1 MRKDTS
7 VLLATLGLCL
17 VLLVGFSLYR
27 SLPGRLPWIQSYQQA
42 LKQAQQ
48 EGKLIL
54 AYLYTDWCGYCK
66 KMEAETFT
74 DQAVIDEMS
83 DSYVWLKLNAE
94 TDPEGRQLQERFNI
108 TGYPGLLL
116 LDGDGQDMERISGFV
131 PAGAFRQRVAA
142 AAGGPDSFVSLLRTA
157 SEEPDSIDV
166 QYRLAEEYIER
177 GDFSAAIERLRRVIE
192 LDPENGSGKAD
203 LSYYYLAL
211 SLASQGN
218 EDMALLELDSLESS
232 FPGSDYIADSA
243 FLRGQI
249 HYHSGNRDQAEKV
262 LAAYV
267 QDYPEHIHV
276 SKARDILAEREAAE

>member
-1 MRKDTS
+1 MRRDTS

-27 SLPGRLPWIQSYQQA
+27 SLPDRLPWIQSYPQA
-42 LKQAQQ
+42 LKQAQE

-94 TDPEGRQLQERFNI
+94 TDDEGRRLQERFNI

-116 LDGDGQDMERISGFV
+116 LDGQGQEMERISGFV
-131 PAGAFRQRVAA
+131 PPGAFRERVAA

-157 SEEPDSIDV
+157 SREPDSIDV

-192 LDPENGSGKAD
+192 LDPENSSGKAD

-218 EDMALLELDSLESS
+218 EELALLELDSLESS

-267 QDYPEHIHV
+267 QDYPEHVHV
-276 SKARDILAEREAAE
+276 SKARDILAESP

>member
-17 VLLVGFSLYR
+17 VLLVGYSLYR
-27 SLPGRLPWIQSYQQA
+27 SLPDRLPWIQSYQQA

-116 LDGDGQDMERISGFV
+116 LDGDGQEMERISGFV
-131 PAGAFRQRVAA
+131 PAEAFRQRVAA

-157 SEEPDSIDV
+157 SREPDSIDV

-192 LDPENGSGKAD
+192 LDPENSSGKAD

-218 EDMALLELDSLESS
+218 EEMALLELDSLESS
-232 FPGSDYIADSA
+232 FPGSDYIADST

-249 HYHSGNRDQAEKV
+249 YYHSGNRDQAEKV

-276 SKARDILAEREAAE
+276 SKARDILAESP

>member
-48 EGKLIL
+48 EGKLVL

-94 TDPEGRQLQERFNI
+94 TDREGQQLQERFNI
-108 TGYPGLLL
+108 TGYPGLIL
-116 LDGDGQDMERISGFV
+116 LDGDGQEMERISGFV
-131 PAGAFRQRVAA
+131 PAEAFRQRVAA
-142 AAGGPDSFVSLLRTA
+142 AAGGPGSFASLLRTA
-157 SEEPDSIDV
+157 SREPDSIDV

-177 GDFSAAIERLRRVIE
+177 QDFSAAIERLRRVIE
-192 LDPENGSGKAD
+192 LDPENSSGKAD

-218 EDMALLELDSLESS
+218 EELALVELDSLQSN
-232 FPGSDYIADSA
+232 FPGSDYIADST

-249 HYHSGNRDQAEKV
+249 YYHSGNRDQAEKV

-267 QDYPEHIHV
+267 QDFPEHIHV
-276 SKARDILAEREAAE
+276 SKARDILAEREEAE

>member
-1 MRKDTS
+1 MRRDTS

-27 SLPGRLPWIQSYQQA
+27 SLPDRLPWIQSYPQA
-42 LKQAQQ
+42 LKQAQE

-94 TDPEGRQLQERFNI
+94 TDDEGRRLQERFNI

-116 LDGDGQDMERISGFV
+116 LDGDGQEMERISGFV
-131 PAGAFRQRVAA
+131 PPGAFRERVAA

-157 SEEPDSIDV
+157 SREPDSIDV

-192 LDPENGSGKAD
+192 LDPENSSGKAD

-218 EDMALLELDSLESS
+218 EELALLELDSLESS

-267 QDYPEHIHV
+267 QDYPEHVHV
-276 SKARDILAEREAAE
+276 SKARDILAESP

>member
-1 MRKDTS
+1 MRRDTS
-7 VLLATLGLCL
+7 LLLATLGLCL
-17 VLLVGFSLYR
+17 ILLVGYSLYR
-27 SLPGRLPWIQSYQQA
+27 SLPDRLPWIQSYGQA
-42 LKQAQQ
+42 LKQAQE

-74 DQAVIDEMS
+74 DTAVIDEMS
-83 DSYVWLKLNAE
+83 GSYVWLKLNAE
-94 TDPEGRQLQERFNI
+94 TDDEGRQLQERFNI

-116 LDGDGQDMERISGFV
+116 LDGEGREMDRISGFV
-131 PAGAFRQRVAA
+131 PPGAFRERVAA
-142 AAGGPDSFVSLLRTA
+142 AAGGPGSFVSLLRTA
-157 SEEPDSIDV
+157 SREPDSIDV

-177 GDFSAAIERLRRVIE
+177 GEFSAAIERLRRVIE
-192 LDPENGSGKAD
+192 LDPENSSGKAD

-211 SLASQGN
+211 SLASQGK
-218 EDMALLELDSLESS
+218 EELALLELDSLESS

-267 QDYPEHIHV
+267 QDYPEHVHV
-276 SKARDILAEREAAE
+276 SKARDILAESP

>member
-17 VLLVGFSLYR
+17 VLLVGYSLYR
-27 SLPGRLPWIQSYQQA
+27 SLPDRLPWIQSYGQA
-42 LKQAQQ
+42 LKQAQE

-94 TDPEGRQLQERFNI
+94 TDEEGRQLQERFNI
-108 TGYPGLLL
+108 TGYPGMIL
-116 LDGDGQDMERISGFV
+116 LDGQGQEMERISGFV
-131 PAGAFRQRVAA
+131 PAEAFRDRVAA
-142 AAGGPDSFVSLLRTA
+142 AAGGPGSFVSLLRTA
-157 SEEPDSIDV
+157 AEEPESIDV
-166 QYRLAEEYIER
+166 QYRLAEKYVER
-177 GDFSAAIERLRRVIE
+177 GEFAAAIERFRRVIE
-192 LDPENGSGKAD
+192 LDPDNSSGKAD

-218 EDMALLELDSLESS
+218 EEKALRELDSLASS
-232 FPGSDYIADSA
+232 FPQSDYIADSA

-249 HYHSGNRDQAEKV
+249 HYHSGDRAQAEAV

-267 QDYPEHIHV
+267 QDFPEHVHV
-276 SKARDILAEREAAE
+276 SKARDILAESR

>member
-27 SLPGRLPWIQSYQQA
+27 SLPDRLPWIQSYQQA

-48 EGKLIL
+48 EGKLVL

-94 TDPEGRQLQERFNI
+94 TDREGQQLQERFNI
-108 TGYPGLLL
+108 TGYPGLIL
-116 LDGDGQDMERISGFV
+116 LDGDGQEMERISGFV
-131 PAGAFRQRVAA
+131 PAEAFRQRVAA
-142 AAGGPDSFVSLLRTA
+142 AAGGPDSFASLLRTA
-157 SEEPDSIDV
+157 SQEPDSIDV

-177 GDFSAAIERLRRVIE
+177 QDFSAAIERLRRVIE
-192 LDPENGSGKAD
+192 LDPENSSGKAD

-218 EDMALLELDSLESS
+218 EELALVELDSLQSN
-232 FPGSDYIADSA
+232 FPGSDYIADST

-249 HYHSGNRDQAEKV
+249 YYHSGNRDQAQKV

-276 SKARDILAEREAAE
+276 SKARNILAEREDAE

>member
-42 LKQAQQ
+42 LEQAQQ

-108 TGYPGLLL
+108 TGYPGPAPARRRRA
-116 LDGDGQDMERISGFV
+116 GDGADLGFRPRGSIPAARGGSGRR
-131 PAGAFRQRVAA
+131 PG
-142 AAGGPDSFVSLLRTA
+142 LLRQ
-157 SEEPDSIDV
+157 P
-166 QYRLAEEYIER
+166 
-177 GDFSAAIERLRRVIE
+177 
-192 LDPENGSGKAD
+192 PAD
-203 LSYYYLAL
+203 
-211 SLASQGN
+211 G
-218 EDMALLELDSLESS
+218 E
-232 FPGSDYIADSA
+232 
-243 FLRGQI
+243 
-249 HYHSGNRDQAEKV
+249 
-262 LAAYV
+262 
-267 QDYPEHIHV
+267 
-276 SKARDILAEREAAE
+276 

>member
-1 MRKDTS
+1 
-7 VLLATLGLCL
+7 
-17 VLLVGFSLYR
+17 
-27 SLPGRLPWIQSYQQA
+27 
-42 LKQAQQ
+42 
-48 EGKLIL
+48 
-54 AYLYTDWCGYCK
+54 
-66 KMEAETFT
+66 
-74 DQAVIDEMS
+74 MS

-94 TDPEGRQLQERFNI
+94 TDREGQQLQERFNI

-116 LDGDGQDMERISGFV
+116 LDGDGQEMERISGFV

-157 SEEPDSIDV
+157 SQEPDSIDV

-218 EDMALLELDSLESS
+218 EELALVELDSLQSN
-232 FPGSDYIADSA
+232 FPGSDYIADST

-249 HYHSGNRDQAEKV
+249 HYHSGNRDQAQKV

-276 SKARDILAEREAAE
+276 SKARDILAEREEAE

>member
-17 VLLVGFSLYR
+17 VLLVGYSLYR
-27 SLPGRLPWIQSYQQA
+27 SLPDRLPWIQSYQQA

-83 DSYVWLKLNAE
+83 GSYVWLKLNAE

-116 LDGDGQDMERISGFV
+116 LDGEGQEMERISGFV
-131 PAGAFRQRVAA
+131 PAEAFRQRVAA

-157 SEEPDSIDV
+157 SLEPDSIDV

-192 LDPENGSGKAD
+192 LDPENSSGKAD

-218 EDMALLELDSLESS
+218 EEMALLELDSLESS
-232 FPGSDYIADSA
+232 FPGSDYIADST

-249 HYHSGNRDQAEKV
+249 YYHSGNRDQAQKV

-276 SKARDILAEREAAE
+276 SKARDILAESP

>member
-17 VLLVGFSLYR
+17 VLLVGYSLYR
-27 SLPGRLPWIQSYQQA
+27 SLPDRLPWIQSYQQA

-48 EGKLIL
+48 EDKLIL

-74 DQAVIDEMS
+74 DPAVIDEMS

-94 TDPEGRQLQERFNI
+94 TDGEGRQLQERFNI

-116 LDGDGQDMERISGFV
+116 LDGDGQEMERISGFV

-142 AAGGPDSFVSLLRTA
+142 AAGGPGSFVSLLRTA
-157 SEEPDSIDV
+157 SQEPDSIEV

-192 LDPENGSGKAD
+192 LDPENSSGKAD

-218 EDMALLELDSLESS
+218 EEMALLELDSLESS
-232 FPGSDYIADSA
+232 FPGSDYIADST

-249 HYHSGNRDQAEKV
+249 YYHSGNRDQAEKV

-276 SKARDILAEREAAE
+276 SKARDILAESP

>member
-7 VLLATLGLCL
+7 LLLATLGLCL
-17 VLLVGFSLYR
+17 VLLVGYSLYR
-27 SLPGRLPWIQSYQQA
+27 SLPDRLPWTQSYQQA
-42 LKQAQQ
+42 LEQAQE

-94 TDPEGRQLQERFNI
+94 TDEEGRQLQERFNI

-116 LDGDGQDMERISGFV
+116 LDGDGQEMERISGFV

-157 SEEPDSIDV
+157 SREPDSIDV

-192 LDPENGSGKAD
+192 LDPENNSGKAD

-218 EDMALLELDSLESS
+218 EEMALLELDSLESS
-232 FPGSDYIADSA
+232 FPRSDYIADST

-249 HYHSGNRDQAEKV
+249 YYHSGNRDQAEKV
-262 LAAYV
+262 LTAYV

-276 SKARDILAEREAAE
+276 SKARDILAERP

>member
-1 MRKDTS
+1 MRRDTS
-7 VLLATLGLCL
+7 LLLATLGLCL
-17 VLLVGFSLYR
+17 VLLVGYSLYQ
-27 SLPGRLPWIQSYQQA
+27 SLPDRLPWIHSCGQA
-42 LKQAQQ
+42 VKQAQE

-94 TDPEGRQLQERFNI
+94 TDDEGRLLQERFNI

-116 LDGDGQDMERISGFV
+116 LDGEGREMDRISGFV
-131 PAGAFRQRVAA
+131 PPGAFRERVAA
-142 AAGGPDSFVSLLRTA
+142 AAGGPGSFVSLLRTA
-157 SEEPDSIDV
+157 SREPDSIDV

-192 LDPENGSGKAD
+192 LDPENRSGKAD

-218 EDMALLELDSLESS
+218 EELALVELDSLESN

-267 QDYPEHIHV
+267 QDYPEHVHV
-276 SKARDILAEREAAE
+276 SKARDILAESP

>member
-17 VLLVGFSLYR
+17 VLLVGYSLYR
-27 SLPGRLPWIQSYQQA
+27 SLPDRLPWIQSYQQA

-116 LDGDGQDMERISGFV
+116 LDGDGQEMERISGFV
-131 PAGAFRQRVAA
+131 PAEAFRQRVAA

-157 SEEPDSIDV
+157 SREPDSIDV

-192 LDPENGSGKAD
+192 LDPENSSGKAD

-218 EDMALLELDSLESS
+218 EEMALLELDSLESS
-232 FPGSDYIADSA
+232 FPGSDYIADST

-249 HYHSGNRDQAEKV
+249 YYHSGNRDQAQKV

-276 SKARDILAEREAAE
+276 SKARDILAESP

>member
-1 MRKDTS
+1 MRRDTS

-17 VLLVGFSLYR
+17 VLLVGYSLYQ

-116 LDGDGQDMERISGFV
+116 LDGDGQEMERISGFV

-157 SEEPDSIDV
+157 SREPDSIDV

-177 GDFSAAIERLRRVIE
+177 GDFPAAIERLRRVIE
-192 LDPENGSGKAD
+192 LDPENSSGKAD

-218 EDMALLELDSLESS
+218 EEMALLELDSLQSS
-232 FPGSDYIADSA
+232 FPRSDYIADSA

-249 HYHSGNRDQAEKV
+249 YYHSGNRDQAEKV

-276 SKARDILAEREAAE
+276 SKARDILAERP

>member
-48 EGKLIL
+48 EGKLVL

-74 DQAVIDEMS
+74 DQTVIDEMS

-94 TDPEGRQLQERFNI
+94 TDREGRQLQERFNI

-116 LDGDGQDMERISGFV
+116 LDGDGQEMERISGFV
-131 PAGAFRQRVAA
+131 PAEAFRQRVAA

-157 SEEPDSIDV
+157 SREPDSIDV

-192 LDPENGSGKAD
+192 LDPENSSGKAD

-218 EDMALLELDSLESS
+218 EELALVELDSLQSS
-232 FPGSDYIADSA
+232 FPGSDYIADST

-276 SKARDILAEREAAE
+276 SKARDILAEREEAE

>member
-17 VLLVGFSLYR
+17 VLLVGYSLYR

-42 LKQAQQ
+42 LEQAQQ
-48 EGKLIL
+48 EDKLIL

-94 TDPEGRQLQERFNI
+94 TDDEGRQLQERFNI

-116 LDGDGQDMERISGFV
+116 LDGDGQEMERISGFV

-157 SEEPDSIDV
+157 SREPDSIDV

-177 GDFSAAIERLRRVIE
+177 GDFSAAIERLRRVVE
-192 LDPENGSGKAD
+192 LDPENSSGKAD

-218 EDMALLELDSLESS
+218 EEMALLELDSLESS
-232 FPGSDYIADSA
+232 FPRSDYIADSA

-249 HYHSGNRDQAEKV
+249 YYHSGNRDQAEKV

-276 SKARDILAEREAAE
+276 SKARDILAESP

>member
-1 MRKDTS
+1 MRRDTS
-7 VLLATLGLCL
+7 LLLMTLGLCL
-17 VLLVGFSLYR
+17 VLLVGYSLYR
-27 SLPGRLPWIQSYQQA
+27 SLPDRLPWLQSYEQA
-42 LKQAQQ
+42 LKQAQL
-48 EGKLIL
+48 ESKLIL

-74 DQAVIDEMS
+74 DKAVIDEMS

-94 TDPEGRQLQERFNI
+94 TDEEGRRLQERFNI

-116 LDGDGQDMERISGFV
+116 LNGEGQEMERISGFV
-131 PAGAFRQRVAA
+131 PADAFRERVAA

-157 SEEPDSIDV
+157 GRQPGSVDV
-166 QYRLAEEYIER
+166 QYRLAEKYVER
-177 GDFSAAIERLRRVIE
+177 GEFSAAIERLRQVIA
-192 LDPENGSGKAD
+192 LDPDNSSGKAD

-218 EDMALLELDSLESS
+218 EELALLELDSLESS
-232 FPGSDYIADSA
+232 FPRSDYVADSA

-249 HYHSGNRDQAEKV
+249 YYHSGNRAQAEAV

-267 QDYPEHIHV
+267 QDFPEHAHV
-276 SKARDILAEREAAE
+276 SKARDILAEREEGE

>member
-1 MRKDTS
+1 MRRDTS
-7 VLLATLGLCL
+7 LLLATLGLCL
-17 VLLVGFSLYR
+17 VLLVGYSLYR
-27 SLPGRLPWIQSYQQA
+27 SLPDRLPWIQSYGQA
-42 LKQAQQ
+42 LKQAQE

-74 DQAVIDEMS
+74 DKAVIDEMS

-94 TDPEGRQLQERFNI
+94 TDEEGRQLQERFNI

-116 LDGDGQDMERISGFV
+116 LDGEGQEMERISGFV
-131 PAGAFRQRVAA
+131 PPGPFREQVAA
-142 AAGGPDSFVSLLRTA
+142 AAGGPGSFVSLLRTA
-157 SEEPDSIDV
+157 SREPDSIDV

-192 LDPENGSGKAD
+192 LDPENSSGKAD

-218 EDMALLELDSLESS
+218 EEMALLELDSLESS
-232 FPGSDYIADSA
+232 FPRSDYIADSA

-249 HYHSGNRDQAEKV
+249 YYHSGNRDQAEKV

-267 QDYPEHIHV
+267 EDHPEHIHV
-276 SKARDILAEREAAE
+276 SKARDILAERP

>member
-27 SLPGRLPWIQSYQQA
+27 SLPDRLPWIQSYQQA

-48 EGKLIL
+48 EGKFVL

-94 TDPEGRQLQERFNI
+94 TDREGQQLQERFNI
-108 TGYPGLLL
+108 TGYPGLIL
-116 LDGDGQDMERISGFV
+116 LDGDGQEMERISGFV
-131 PAGAFRQRVAA
+131 PAEAFRQRVAA
-142 AAGGPDSFVSLLRTA
+142 AAGGPGSFASLLRTA
-157 SEEPDSIDV
+157 SREPDSIDV

-177 GDFSAAIERLRRVIE
+177 QDFSAAIERLRRVIE
-192 LDPENGSGKAD
+192 LDPENSSGKAD

-218 EDMALLELDSLESS
+218 EELALVELDSLQSN
-232 FPGSDYIADSA
+232 FPGSDYIADST

-249 HYHSGNRDQAEKV
+249 YYHSGNRDQAEKV

-267 QDYPEHIHV
+267 QDFPEHIHV
-276 SKARDILAEREAAE
+276 SKARDILAEREEAE

>member
-17 VLLVGFSLYR
+17 VLVVGYSLYR
-27 SLPGRLPWIQSYQQA
+27 SLPDRLPWIQSYQQA

-94 TDPEGRQLQERFNI
+94 TDREGRQLQERFNI

-116 LDGDGQDMERISGFV
+116 LDGEGQEMERISGFV
-131 PAGAFRQRVAA
+131 PAEAFRQRVAA
-142 AAGGPDSFVSLLRTA
+142 AAGGPGSFVSLLRTA
-157 SEEPDSIDV
+157 SREPDSIDV

-192 LDPENGSGKAD
+192 LDPENSSGKAD

-218 EDMALLELDSLESS
+218 EEMALLELDSLESS
-232 FPGSDYIADSA
+232 FPGSDYIADST

-249 HYHSGNRDQAEKV
+249 YYHSGDRDQAEKV

-267 QDYPEHIHV
+267 QDYPEHVHV
-276 SKARDILAEREAAE
+276 SKARDILAESP